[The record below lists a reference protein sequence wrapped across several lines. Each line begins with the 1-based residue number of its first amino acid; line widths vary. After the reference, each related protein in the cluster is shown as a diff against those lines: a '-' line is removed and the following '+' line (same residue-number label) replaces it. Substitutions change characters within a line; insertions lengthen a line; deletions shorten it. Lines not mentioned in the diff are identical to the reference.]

1 MITRV
6 LPCCSKSRYPCYRVP
21 TLINNRD
28 FRNFEG
34 RTNYLYQFVDTMF
47 TYFLVG
53 CTTSLYNIWNMHAS
67 TALPNNM
74 RINSNDEGDSPLVI
88 RIWRLSPIPIM
99 IVRCVHL
106 HYHGTMKAC
115 QEKPIALIL
124 QRKQYISSEIP
135 VFKYEW
141 FYFSNM

>member
-1 MITRV
+1 MI
-6 LPCCSKSRYPCYRVP
+6 SIYGNEN
-21 TLINNRD
+21 LINNRD
-28 FRNFEG
+28 FRNSEG
-34 RTNYLYQFVDTMF
+34 RTNYLYQFVDAMF

-53 CTTSLYNIWNMHAS
+53 CTTSLYNIRNMHAS
-67 TALPNNM
+67 TAPTNNM

-141 FYFSNM
+141 FYFLNM

>member
-1 MITRV
+1 MVSIMG
-6 LPCCSKSRYPCYRVP
+6 
-21 TLINNRD
+21 LIKNRD
-28 FRNFEG
+28 FNIWKWKPNQQSWFQKSW
-34 RTNYLYQFVDTMF
+34 RTDKLSISTCRCNVYILLIWMY
-47 TYFLVG
+47 
-53 CTTSLYNIWNMHAS
+53 SKSYNIRNMHAS
-67 TALPNNM
+67 TAPPNNM

-141 FYFSNM
+141 FYFSSM